1 MAEQVVI
8 DPLTRIEGH
17 LRIEMETDAKKIKK
31 AWSVSTQFRGLELI
45 VRDRDPRDVWAFVQR
60 TCGVCTSVHAIASV
74 LAVENAI
81 GSQVPEAAK
90 LIRHLVLG
98 SQEIQDHVIHFYHL
112 HALDFVNVANA
123 AKADPQKAL
132 DFANSIGS
140 KWRRAGIRAAVGF
153 HRRVLGS
160 PRLSAAPRG
169 GPDGGRALSGRL
181 GIPAFYY
188 SRQHSFRWQ
197 EPPPE
202 LPGGRDGLFD

>member
-17 LRIEMETDAKKIKK
+17 VRIEMETDAKKIKK

-123 AKADPQKAL
+123 AKADPRKAL

-140 KWRRAGIRAAVGF
+140 KWRGNNLKRFTEVHDTLVGVLESGQLSVF
-153 HRRVLGS
+153 TGGYWDHPDYRLPPRRT
-160 PRLSAAPRG
+160 
-169 GPDGGRALSGRL
+169 
-181 GIPAFYY
+181 
-188 SRQHSFRWQ
+188 
-197 EPPPE
+197 
-202 LPGGRDGLFD
+202 